1 MRNNIIALPAGRI
14 RRNSPIHR
22 RKKDLDQDL
31 FVNMVENDPGHI
43 ARREARREAYYKAQ
57 AQEREE
63 AHDLTKLLGM
73 TTFFSLTGGTLAVAL
88 ALIF

>member
-31 FVNMVENDPGHI
+31 FVNMVEAHPGHI
-43 ARREARREAYYKAQ
+43 ARREARRDAHLATLQTEQAKA
-57 AQEREE
+57 
-63 AHDLTKLLGM
+63 DGLTELLAT
-73 TTFFSLTGGTLAVAL
+73 TTFLSLAGGTLAVTL
-88 ALIF
+88 ALVL